1 MSDEI
6 KYKKKELQ
14 KLIADDNERE
24 LCFLMLYLVYEEEAY
39 SNLVIKKAD
48 KIASEEGKKIDF
60 ARAMLYGT
68 LTYSFTIDFLI
79 RHLTKEEVG
88 DMDPV
93 SRTVIRMAVWQI
105 QFGNN
110 IPAYAAVDSAVEITK
125 KYNHKASGYVNA
137 VLRKFAD
144 CPAEMRDLEQFK
156 PGIRVALKPEI
167 YGIFKKDFGKQTALE
182 IGKALLE
189 PAHITVRFD
198 AHKTDRDNLIEE
210 LKKEGKVLHIGV
222 SNFTREQI
230 EEVQKTTE
238 LEVLQVQY
246 SMLHRDNE
254 ELLKWA
260 HAQGMGTMAYGA
272 LTGGLLTGRY
282 RTVETYEASDSR
294 NRFYGKYCII

>member
-14 KLIADDNERE
+14 KLIVDDNERE

-79 RHLTKEEVG
+79 RHVTKEEVEQ
-88 DMDPV
+88 MDPV
-93 SRTVIRMAVWQI
+93 SRTAIRMAVWQI

-110 IPAYAAVDSAVEITK
+110 IPAYAAVESAVELTK

-144 CPAEMRDLEQFK
+144 CPEAKRYLEQFK

-167 YGIFKKDFGKQTALE
+167 YGIFK
-182 IGKALLE
+182 
-189 PAHITVRFD
+189 
-198 AHKTDRDNLIEE
+198 
-210 LKKEGKVLHIGV
+210 EG
-222 SNFTREQI
+222 FR
-230 EEVQKTTE
+230 
-238 LEVLQVQY
+238 
-246 SMLHRDNE
+246 
-254 ELLKWA
+254 
-260 HAQGMGTMAYGA
+260 
-272 LTGGLLTGRY
+272 
-282 RTVETYEASDSR
+282 
-294 NRFYGKYCII
+294 